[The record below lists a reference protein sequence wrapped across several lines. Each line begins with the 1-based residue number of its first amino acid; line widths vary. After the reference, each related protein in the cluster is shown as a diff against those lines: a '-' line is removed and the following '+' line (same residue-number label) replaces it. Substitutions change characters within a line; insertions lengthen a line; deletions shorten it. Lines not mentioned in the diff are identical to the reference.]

1 MDSSE
6 EKLNQPVKDTPALK
20 APSRVNNFALLHLF
34 AAFMVIWG
42 HCFSLSGAGISAPV
56 IFDDSIH
63 SVGVKMLFII
73 SGYLTAISFFHT
85 KKTRNYYIKR
95 VLRIYPPF
103 AACIL
108 LSVLLL
114 YFLSGGQSFGSY
126 MQSATTYLKTNLTFK
141 ISYTIPGIFADNPYK
156 NAINGALWTLP
167 VEFFLQLILPL
178 LMFPTKKLKNRKIYA
193 SVLYLLFLAAYFGLD
208 RVYTFK
214 FTYHGLDFRY
224 LITLGVYF
232 YAGSFFACLDRD
244 TLTRFCRP
252 DLSLLGAATVLL
264 FGSSY
269 PSNYLSP
276 IILPYIVITAALVAP
291 AVFSD
296 FCNKHDIA
304 YGLYLFGFPIQ
315 QTIMHFAAKN
325 GTKMQP
331 LYLLLCTTPFVILLA
346 VLQKKLLEKP
356 LGKLTK
362 RLTVES

>member
-6 EKLNQPVKDTPALK
+6 EKLNQPGKSGTALK
-20 APSRVNNFALLHLF
+20 ESGRVNNFALLHLF

-42 HCFSLSGAGISAPV
+42 HCFSLSGAGIVAPF

-108 LSVLLL
+108 LSVFLLF
-114 YFLSGGQSFGSY
+114 FLSGEKSFPSY
-126 MQSATTYLKTNLTFK
+126 IKSALPYLKTNLSFK
-141 ISYTIPGIFADNPYK
+141 ISYTIPGVFADNPYK

-167 VEFFLQLILPL
+167 VEFCLQLILPFL
-178 LMFPTKKLKNRKIYA
+178 LFPTKKLKNRKIYA
-193 SVLYLLFLAAYFGLD
+193 SVLYLLFLVANIGLD
-208 RVYTFK
+208 RFYSFK
-214 FTYHGLDFRY
+214 FEFHGLDFRY

-232 YAGSFFACLDRD
+232 YAGSFFACLDRE
-244 TLTRFCRP
+244 TLTRFCRC
-252 DLSLLGAATVLL
+252 DLSLLGAATILL

-276 IILPYIVITAALVAP
+276 LVLPYIVITMALVAP

-315 QTIMHFAAKN
+315 QTIMHFATKN
-325 GTKMQP
+325 NSKPGP
-331 LYLLLCTTPFVILLA
+331 LYLLLYTTPFVILLA

-362 RLTVES
+362 RLTVE